1 MIEYLLQG
9 QRNSL
14 TPTTKGTTLTT
25 AVATP
30 AAAAS
35 ATKVT
40 RARRKPLPGEVNITN
55 DKGARA
61 LLDTVRT
68 HKVTERAGAAA
79 ARERKVAEGALR
91 SIMGEGTVLVIGGQ
105 PVAKVSSPRN
115 TTKVDLE
122 ALALGW
128 PEAYAAVVSQ
138 VPYTYLEV

>member
-1 MIEYLLQG
+1 MSTI
-9 QRNSL
+9 
-14 TPTTKGTTLTT
+14 
-25 AVATP
+25 ATP
-30 AAAAS
+30 VAS
-35 ATKVT
+35 ATAAKVT
-40 RARRKPLPGEVNITN
+40 RKRRQPLPGEVNITN

-61 LLDTVRT
+61 LLDTVRG

-105 PVAKVSSPRN
+105 PVAKVSSVRHTP
-115 TTKVDLE
+115 KVDLE